1 MATFPTIRTASA
13 PIKRLVRH
21 SVESSLT
28 LFPTTA
34 PNGSSEQRSASPP
47 PPADSRSLK
56 PADELVGIARL
67 AASSHRTDTKRGTE
81 YFVLPA
87 RSILNRCN
95 SPRVPFGWTI
105 NPYRGCEFGCKY
117 CYARYT
123 HEYMEL
129 DGGDFERKIYVKG
142 NAGALVERDLSDKKV
157 WGDHIAIGTATD
169 PYQPAEQEYQ
179 VTQSILKRMAARK
192 GLSVSITTK
201 SNRVVRDIAI
211 LKQISSR
218 SSLSINLSVTTLNT
232 RLARLLEPRA
242 PRPDLRLAAVRR
254 LREAGIDAGVLAMPI
269 VPGITDG
276 EEALDA
282 LASAARDAGALWF
295 AGRVLFLMPSALK
308 QFVPFVQA
316 KFPKL
321 AQRYKDWYV
330 SHANAPEAYRREIT
344 ERVERLRKKYGFD
357 NRPDRSGSEERA
369 WRSPQMTLALG
380 TQARGCTTA
389 NPNFPGLPQIG
400 KTVRAG

>member
-1 MATFPTIRTASA
+1 
-13 PIKRLVRH
+13 
-21 SVESSLT
+21 
-28 LFPTTA
+28 
-34 PNGSSEQRSASPP
+34 
-47 PPADSRSLK
+47 
-56 PADELVGIARL
+56 
-67 AASSHRTDTKRGTE
+67 
-81 YFVLPA
+81 
-87 RSILNRCN
+87 
-95 SPRVPFGWTI
+95 
-105 NPYRGCEFGCKY
+105 
-117 CYARYT
+117 
-123 HEYMEL
+123 
-129 DGGDFERKIYVKG
+129 
-142 NAGALVERDLSDKKV
+142 
-157 WGDHIAIGTATD
+157 
-169 PYQPAEQEYQ
+169 
-179 VTQSILKRMAARK
+179 
-192 GLSVSITTK
+192 
-201 SNRVVRDIAI
+201 
-211 LKQISSR
+211 
-218 SSLSINLSVTTLNT
+218 
-232 RLARLLEPRA
+232 
-242 PRPDLRLAAVRR
+242 
-254 LREAGIDAGVLAMPI
+254 MPI